1 MRKELGDQPHHQA
14 TNHPDKVGLL
24 DSLHGGAY
32 WPFQEGVGR
41 NRRPLPHLGVELER
55 GYWEEHLLRELSS
68 EHGRVWLPTCLP
80 TVGATV
86 TGALQG
92 GYKRC

>member
-14 TNHPDKVGLL
+14 TNHPDKVRLL

-32 WPFQEGVGR
+32 WPLQEGVGR

-68 EHGRVWLPTCLP
+68 EH
-80 TVGATV
+80 
-86 TGALQG
+86 
-92 GYKRC
+92 